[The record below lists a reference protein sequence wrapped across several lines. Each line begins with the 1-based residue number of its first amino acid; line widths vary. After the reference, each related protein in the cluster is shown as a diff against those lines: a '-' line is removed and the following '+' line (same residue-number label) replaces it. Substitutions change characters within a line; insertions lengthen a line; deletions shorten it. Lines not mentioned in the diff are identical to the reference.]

1 MDKASAGMAAEE
13 LLEFFTNGLS
23 GTSNCAWEIIQDLM
37 GEGEAPPLQEE
48 LVDEARSCA
57 RRPTPLAQKDINR
70 GSCLIDVH
78 SLPPQLGVTQTK
90 WIDEEDVHG
99 VSDVS
104 AGMEWNAIGKLLG
117 SQTHSTHGLLQW
129 EYVAP
134 MAMSKKGA
142 GPVADARVKE
152 KVQDSDGTTES
163 YGGGVGNEG

>member
-1 MDKASAGMAAEE
+1 M
-13 LLEFFTNGLS
+13 LLGL
-23 GTSNCAWEIIQDLM
+23 E
-37 GEGEAPPLQEE
+37 
-48 LVDEARSCA
+48 R
-57 RRPTPLAQKDINR
+57 
-70 GSCLIDVH
+70 
-78 SLPPQLGVTQTK
+78 LGVTQTK

-104 AGMEWNAIGKLLG
+104 AGIEWNAIGKLLG

-163 YGGGVGNEG
+163 VSISNGSVNHLHSCEIGMQYGGGVGNEG